1 MKAMWKLSNYFF
13 VWMVRRSFLWTLLL
27 TLGAAGINLLANAFP
42 QAGGESDMVPHF
54 AESFRSYEMILDKS
68 LIWLYFAAGLLLV
81 FWMILWHARSYS
93 TNGKEIYT
101 LYTLPMKREE
111 VYFAFLLSGAALILL
126 YFLAWLIFVVAV
138 YAPIMSNYAK
148 TAAEEVF
155 RVSPDL
161 TISGLDATRTNGL
174 YLAFQRS
181 AWLYVAFPSNP
192 ARLLF
197 VVSGM
202 LLILA
207 SLIYAGFCPVEAFER
222 VAAVI
227 AGVFFPLFCIV
238 RVLWLHGT
246 FGAQTEVGSALISGL
261 CCLVFAIF
269 IIWRSVVM
277 VRKCYT
283 L

>member
-13 VWMVRRSFLWTLLL
+13 VWMARRSFLWVLLIE
-27 TLGAAGINLLANAFP
+27 LGAAGINLLANAFP
-42 QAGGESDMVPHF
+42 QTGGEYELAAHY
-54 AESFRSYEMILDKS
+54 AESFCSYEMILGKNWIS
-68 LIWLYFAAGLLLV
+68 LYFASGLLLV
-81 FWMILWHARSYS
+81 FWAIFWHAKSYS
-93 TNGKEIYT
+93 TNGREIYT

-126 YFLAWLIFVVAV
+126 YFLAWLIFVVAI
-138 YAPIMSNYAK
+138 YAPMMSNYAK
-148 TAAEEVF
+148 AAAEEVF

-161 TISGLDATRTNGL
+161 TISGLGAARTNGL

-181 AWLYVAFPSNP
+181 PWLYVAFPSNP
-192 ARLLF
+192 ARLLL

-246 FGAQTEVGSALISGL
+246 FGGKTEVGSALISGL

-269 IIWRSVVM
+269 IIRRSAVM